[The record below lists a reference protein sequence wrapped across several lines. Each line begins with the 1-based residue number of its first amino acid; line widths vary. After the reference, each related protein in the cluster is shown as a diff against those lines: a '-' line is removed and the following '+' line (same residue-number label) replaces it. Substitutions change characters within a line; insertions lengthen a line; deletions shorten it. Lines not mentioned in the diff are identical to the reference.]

1 MAKRDDSRG
10 LRILIAEDEALIAE
24 EIQDRLG
31 RLGFE
36 IVGMADSSEG
46 ALKLAETAAP
56 DLVLMDIRLKG
67 AQDGIETAGFIRQ
80 HLRIPVVYLT
90 AHSDKSTI
98 GRAKETA
105 PFGYVL
111 KPFQEK
117 ELLIA
122 IEMAIHMHRLEQQV
136 AKRTEELQETVE
148 KLQKA
153 LDEIHALRGLLPICS
168 WCKKIRDDRDY
179 WHSVEEYLLTYAEV
193 QFSHV
198 MCPEC
203 YVKQTSHHPP
213 PATAEPSS

>member
-1 MAKRDDSRG
+1 MAERNDTLG

-36 IVGMADSSEG
+36 IVGIVDSSD
-46 ALKLAETAAP
+46 AAIISAETGAP

-67 AQDGIETAGFIRQ
+67 PKDGIETAAFIRE

-136 AKRTEELQETVE
+136 ARRTEELQQTVE

-153 LDEIHALRGLLPICS
+153 LDEVHTLRGLLPICA

-179 WHSVEEYLLTYAEV
+179 WHSVEEYLSDYADV
-193 QFSHV
+193 HLSHTL
-198 MCPEC
+198 CPEC
-203 YVKQTSHHPP
+203 YTKQV
-213 PATAEPSS
+213 SSVQHQHDP

>member
-1 MAKRDDSRG
+1 MAESDHIPG

-36 IVGMADSSEG
+36 IVGIADSSDV
-46 ALKLAETAAP
+46 AIKSAEATVP

-67 AQDGIETAGFIRQ
+67 PKDGIETAGFIRE
-80 HLRIPVVYLT
+80 HLKIPVVYLT

-136 AKRTEELQETVE
+136 SRRTEELQQTVE
-148 KLQKA
+148 KLQRA
-153 LDEIHALRGLLPICS
+153 LDEIRTLRGLLPICA
-168 WCKKIRDDRDY
+168 WCKKIRDDHDY
-179 WHSVEEYLLTYAEV
+179 WHSVEEYLSGYTDL
-193 QFSHV
+193 QLSHV

-203 YVKQTSHHPP
+203 YAKETGADSLD
-213 PATAEPSS
+213 S